1 MSVIEIALKSLNGKD
16 VPAVTLLQVAEAFGK
31 RHDNVLADIR
41 KIIEADDDGFALL
54 NFQECSYTNEN
65 NREMSTMFTG
75 VHHV

>member
-1 MSVIEIALKSLNGKD
+1 MSVIEIALKSINGKD
-16 VPAVTLLQVAEAFGK
+16 VPAVTSLQVAEAFGK
-31 RHDNVLADIR
+31 RHDNALADIR

-54 NFQECSYTNEN
+54 NFQECSYANEN

>member
-16 VPAVTLLQVAEAFGK
+16 VPAVTSLQVAEAFGK

-41 KIIEADDDGFALL
+41 KIIEDDDDGFALL
-54 NFQECSYTNEN
+54 KFQECSYTNEN

>member
-1 MSVIEIALKSLNGKD
+1 MSVIEIALKSINGKD
-16 VPAVTLLQVAEAFGK
+16 VPAVTSLQVAEALGT

-54 NFQECSYTNEN
+54 NFQECSYANEN